1 MTYTVRNIWVNFND
15 VICGFISEIPDFITC
30 SRYLFTAVAVILIIY
45 VRVTS
50 FAILTYT
57 FYQVNH

>member
-1 MTYTVRNIWVNFND
+1 MPYSVRDIWVNFND
-15 VICGFISEIPDFITC
+15 VMCGFISEIPDFIMW
-30 SRYLFTAVAVILIIY
+30 SRYLFTAVAVILSIY

-50 FAILTYT
+50 LAISTYT